1 VVATPA
7 LGAAA
12 SSGANLPTLLDGAHH
27 LAFGDQI
34 TLLALPLTAVLVL
47 HAGAAQMGY
56 LGAAALVPNLLFSLH
71 AGALV
76 DRRGRRRQ
84 KMIAADIGRA
94 ALLATIP
101 LASALDRLTLGQ
113 LYVVAFLV
121 GTLSVLFSVSDSA
134 LFVAIVPRERYVEG
148 NSLIHGSRAF
158 SFVGGPSLAG
168 VLVQLFSAPLA
179 MLADALSF
187 EASALFLSRISP
199 VEQPRSDPGRG
210 QVSAGLRFVL
220 GSAIVRAALAA
231 TATINLF
238 NFMFWAIV
246 ILYATRTLH
255 VRPGALGLV
264 LGSAAVGSVVGSLVT
279 GWLGRRIGI
288 GGAFVLGCVLF
299 PLPLLLVPA
308 AGGPHRLVLAM
319 LFLAELL
326 SGLGIMILDI
336 SIGSIFAA
344 VIPHEL
350 RSRVSGAYML
360 VNYGIRPIGALLGGG
375 LGAAIGLRPTLWIA
389 SAGAALGV
397 LWLLPSPVPRLRVL
411 PARRG
416 EPVRD

>member
-1 VVATPA
+1 
-7 LGAAA
+7 
-12 SSGANLPTLLDGAHH
+12 
-27 LAFGDQI
+27 
-34 TLLALPLTAVLVL
+34 
-47 HAGAAQMGY
+47 MGY

-84 KMIAADIGRA
+84 MMIAADIGRA

-187 EASALFLSRISP
+187 VASALFLSRISP
-199 VEQPRSDPGRG
+199 VEPPRSDPGKG
-210 QVSAGLRFVL
+210 QVSAGLRFVF
-220 GSAIVRAALAA
+220 GSGIVRAALAA

-264 LGSAAVGSVVGSLVT
+264 LGSAAVGSVIGSFVT

-308 AGGPHRLVLAM
+308 ASGSHRLVLAM

-326 SGLGIMILDI
+326 SGLGVMILDI

-389 SAGAALGV
+389 SAGAVLGV

-411 PARRG
+411 PERPG
-416 EPVRD
+416 EPVRE

>member
-1 VVATPA
+1 MTSLRTRPSVP
-7 LGAAA
+7 
-12 SSGANLPTLLDGAHH
+12 PLLRERTFRRFWTGHTIS
-27 LAFGDQI
+27 LFGDQI

-84 KMIAADIGRA
+84 MMIAADIGRA
-94 ALLATIP
+94 VLLATIP
-101 LASALDRLTLGQ
+101 LASVFDRLTLGQ

-158 SFVGGPSLAG
+158 SFVGGPSLG
-168 VLVQLFSAPLA
+168 GLLVQLFSAPLA
-179 MLADALSF
+179 ILADALSF
-187 EASALFLSRISP
+187 VTSALFLSRISP
-199 VEQPRSDPGRG
+199 VEPPRSDPAKGH
-210 QVSAGLRFVL
+210 VSAGLRFVS
-220 GSAIVRAALAA
+220 GSPIVRAALAA

-246 ILYATRTLH
+246 ILYVTRTLH
-255 VRPGALGLV
+255 VRPGVLGLV
-264 LGSAAVGSVVGSLVT
+264 LGSAAVGSVIGSFVT
-279 GWLGRRIGI
+279 GWVGRRIGI

-319 LFLAELL
+319 LFVAELF
-326 SGLGIMILDI
+326 SGLGVMILDI

-375 LGAAIGLRPTLWIA
+375 LGAAIGLRPTLWLA
-389 SAGAALGV
+389 TAGALLGV
-397 LWLLPSPVPRLRVL
+397 LWLVRSPVPKLRVL
-411 PARRG
+411 P
-416 EPVRD
+416 ETPE